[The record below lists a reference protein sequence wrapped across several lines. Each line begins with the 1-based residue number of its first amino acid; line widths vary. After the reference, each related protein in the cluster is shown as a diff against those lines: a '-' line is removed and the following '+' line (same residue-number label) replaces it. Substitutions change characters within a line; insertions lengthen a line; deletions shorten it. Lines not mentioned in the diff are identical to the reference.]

1 MMITRIHRAGLVIK
15 SRATAQEFYDGI
27 KACILIPHIEGHYIR
42 VEPDN
47 LIGFVSK
54 EDVKNNVAPFIP
66 NFHDEDGSMAYQNR
80 KYINA
85 YLRKD
90 YEA

>member
-1 MMITRIHRAGLVIK
+1 MMITRIHRGSLVVK
-15 SRATAQEFYDGI
+15 DKATAQEFYKGI
-27 KACILIPHIEGHYIR
+27 KACILIPCEEDTLIR

-47 LIGFVSK
+47 LIGFISK
-54 EDVKNNVAPFIP
+54 DDIKTGAATFIP
-66 NFHDEDGSMAYQNR
+66 NFYDEDGSIAYKYR

-90 YEA
+90 EA